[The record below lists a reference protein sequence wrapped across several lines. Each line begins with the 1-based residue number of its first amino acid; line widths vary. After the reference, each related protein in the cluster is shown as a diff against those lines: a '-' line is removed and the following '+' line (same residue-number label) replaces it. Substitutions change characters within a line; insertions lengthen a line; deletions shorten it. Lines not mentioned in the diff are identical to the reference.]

1 MAARHEN
8 AGQQNLVPSGLHT
21 SRLIRNV
28 PSQILLPFGMT
39 VAVGPLSPWSHHMS
53 KRKPARTSK
62 RARSPK
68 IAAQA
73 QRNKQDIVR
82 SAKDTP
88 LRSVA
93 KGPIEPPA
101 ELQYEPPQTVIA
113 PKLPIKDRTTLNLQ
127 DGINGPSEKPDY
139 SIAAANML
147 AYQTNMLAYQ
157 MTLLEMTHAN
167 MRLAFEFSQRLATIR
182 TPYELLDVIFEF
194 TYKRF
199 YLVSKLL

>member
-1 MAARHEN
+1 
-8 AGQQNLVPSGLHT
+8 
-21 SRLIRNV
+21 
-28 PSQILLPFGMT
+28 
-39 VAVGPLSPWSHHMS
+39 MS

-101 ELQYEPPQTVIA
+101 ELQYEPPQTVIE

-127 DGINGPSEKPDY
+127 DGINGPSKKPDY
-139 SIAAANML
+139 SIAATNML

>member
-1 MAARHEN
+1 
-8 AGQQNLVPSGLHT
+8 
-21 SRLIRNV
+21 
-28 PSQILLPFGMT
+28 
-39 VAVGPLSPWSHHMS
+39 MS
-53 KRKPARTSK
+53 KRKPAKTSK

-68 IAAQA
+68 IVAQA

-93 KGPIEPPA
+93 TGPIEPPA
-101 ELQYEPPQTVIA
+101 ELQHEPPQTVIE
-113 PKLPIKDRTTLNLQ
+113 PKPPINRTTLNLQ
-127 DGINGPSEKPDY
+127 DGINGPSKKPDY
-139 SIAAANML
+139 SIAA
-147 AYQTNMLAYQ
+147 TNMLAYQ
-157 MTLLEMTHAN
+157 MKLLEMTHAN

>member
-1 MAARHEN
+1 
-8 AGQQNLVPSGLHT
+8 
-21 SRLIRNV
+21 
-28 PSQILLPFGMT
+28 
-39 VAVGPLSPWSHHMS
+39 MS

-101 ELQYEPPQTVIA
+101 ELQYEPPQTVIE

-127 DGINGPSEKPDY
+127 DGINGPSKKPDY
-139 SIAAANML
+139 SMAA
-147 AYQTNMLAYQ
+147 TNMLAYQ
-157 MTLLEMTHAN
+157 MKLLEMTHAN